1 MSTPDAVPGR
11 ETRPPRRRVHTRAR
25 LLESAERV
33 IVEHG
38 YAQTTIEDLC
48 AAAGYTRGAFYS
60 NFSGKDDLVLA
71 LFDRHSADRLD
82 QLERLLDGS
91 GAVSAE
97 GVARALLEV
106 DALERNWILLFLE
119 FRIHAA
125 RDPRLGAKLDE
136 HDRAV
141 RDALAELLQRC
152 CPGVARGVAPVGGV
166 AATLLAIREGILA
179 RTAGEGPGAREAL
192 EAAVATLSA
201 ILPELGIAPA
211 PAAPEPESAAPE
223 PES

>member
-1 MSTPDAVPGR
+1 
-11 ETRPPRRRVHTRAR
+11 
-25 LLESAERV
+25 LE
-33 IVEHG
+33 
-38 YAQTTIEDLC
+38 Q
-48 AAAGYTRGAFYS
+48 
-60 NFSGKDDLVLA
+60 
-71 LFDRHSADRLD
+71 
-82 QLERLLDGS
+82 LLDGS

-97 GVARALLEV
+97 GVARSLLEV

-201 ILPELGIAPA
+201 ILPDLGIAPA
-211 PAAPEPESAAPE
+211 AAAPEPES
-223 PES
+223 

>member
-1 MSTPDAVPGR
+1 M
-11 ETRPPRRRVHTRAR
+11 HTRAR

-33 IVEHG
+33 IVERG

-60 NFSGKDDLVLA
+60 NFRSKDDLVLA
-71 LFDRHSADRLD
+71 LFDRHSADRLG
-82 QLERLLDGS
+82 QLERLLDGP
-91 GAVSAE
+91 GAASAE

-106 DALERNWILLFLE
+106 NPLERNWILLFLE

-125 RDPRLGAKLDE
+125 RDPRLAAELDE

-152 CPGVARGVAPVGGV
+152 CPAVARGVAPVGGV
-166 AATLLAIREGILA
+166 AATLLAVREGILA
-179 RTAGEGPGAREAL
+179 RTAGEGPGVPEAL
-192 EAAVATLSA
+192 DAAVATLSA
-201 ILPELGIAPA
+201 ILPALGIVPT
-211 PAAPEPESAAPE
+211 PAAPEPES
-223 PES
+223 